1 MRHRTVVATGRRQ
14 ASCCFCPDPPELESR
29 QGRRQLE
36 DALLASNLDY
46 GFLLSPEV
54 LRLVRKPGVG
64 TRGASFDLAL
74 AAAVEQDDTD
84 SLSAAYRVL
93 SAQNFVQT
101 AEGTRPID
109 ALESECRRHS
119 SKVSNDLKAAV
130 FEAAE
135 RIVAGFLGD
144 VRERTDTFPSSPALA
159 QLRDAGF
166 LALYRLLFILY
177 AEARDER
184 LIQHWLYQRSYSLD
198 HLVAKLLRTPP
209 DALAANRHGLWL
221 HLQAVFRIF
230 NEGISLNLPDL
241 ENIPPRGGRLF
252 SEETPE
258 GRLLRMLRLNDR
270 DAAAIILSLA
280 TTRPR
285 RGVGRERVSFRELE
299 IEQLGH
305 VYE

>member
-1 MRHRTVVATGRRQ
+1 MALQSIRNHRGFFSDYWLGTALSGRGAAGPKLTAAQARKALDRVARLVESMNGAAAPDLTNFRERFARPLLQDFLGFELRENAREPRLRPL
-14 ASCCFCPDPPELESR
+14 APSNGGGNETSTSLVLLCPDPPELESR

-54 LRLVRKPGVG
+54 LRLVRKPGFG

-74 AAAVEQDDTD
+74 AAAVEQDDMD

-101 AEGTRPID
+101 AEGARPID
-109 ALESECRRHS
+109 ALESESRRHS

-135 RIVAGFLGD
+135 RILAGFLSD
-144 VRERTDTFPSSPALA
+144 VRERADAFPSAPALA

-184 LIQHWLYQRSYSLD
+184 LIQHRLYQRSYSL
-198 HLVAKLLRTPP
+198 
-209 DALAANRHGLWL
+209 
-221 HLQAVFRIF
+221 
-230 NEGISLNLPDL
+230 
-241 ENIPPRGGRLF
+241 
-252 SEETPE
+252 
-258 GRLLRMLRLNDR
+258 
-270 DAAAIILSLA
+270 
-280 TTRPR
+280 
-285 RGVGRERVSFRELE
+285 
-299 IEQLGH
+299 
-305 VYE
+305 